1 MELVYFQTP
10 GDNLNVIANV
20 QENSEWIIPLYTSSF
35 VREVSNHPNIEYGI
49 QRRNAELPMGKVKLP
64 MVDSS
69 SKVLYLLQAIGGGR
83 SQLKKELLL
92 QPWLQSKGLN
102 CPDPNAVMY
111 PDFITGRPQ
120 VRSKLEFPRSNQVE
134 RRNQK
139 TGQVSD
145 WYAAPLSVYLA
156 YLDSDMSSFHLGT
169 FQIGAQQ
176 VNGDKDGFSLTRL

>member
-10 GDNLNVIANV
+10 VGNLNVLVNV
-20 QENSEWIIPLYTSSF
+20 QENSEWIIPLYTSSQ
-35 VREVSNHPNIEYGI
+35 VREVSDHPNTEYGI
-49 QRRNAELPMGKVKLP
+49 QRRNVELPMGRVTLP

-69 SKVLYLLQAIGGGR
+69 AKVLSLIQAIGLGH

-102 CPDPNAVMY
+102 CPDPNAIMY

-120 VRSKLEFPRSNQVE
+120 VRSKLKFPCSNRLE
-134 RRNQK
+134 HRNQK
-139 TGQVSD
+139 TGQISV

-156 YLDSDMSSFHLGT
+156 YLDSDMPSFDVGT

-176 VNGDKDGFSLTRL
+176 VNGDKDGFSLTKL